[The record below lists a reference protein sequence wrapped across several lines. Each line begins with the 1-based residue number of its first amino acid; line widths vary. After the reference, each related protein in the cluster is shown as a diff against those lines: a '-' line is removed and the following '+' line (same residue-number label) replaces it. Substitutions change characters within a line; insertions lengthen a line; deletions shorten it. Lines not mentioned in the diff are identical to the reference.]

1 MKSLDSPKREP
12 GSRSSRYVYL
22 ALTGLA
28 ALSCLGLDYLAARRG
43 ERAYVFPARRV
54 QEAARP
60 APVPLADLVGRLF
73 TQSGLPERDI
83 LRERDEEGQPRY
95 SIELTKEAY
104 LQLASPL
111 RSLFQD
117 SGADARVEEREGE
130 GRTTYSWY
138 VQRGDKEKLTL
149 LFSCLP
155 PPRPA
160 GVEIP
165 PRALPAPPARP
176 AHEKIAAII
185 IDDMGN
191 SLETLQEVFDLGIP
205 LTISV
210 LPQSP
215 YAMETAQAA
224 HDHEFEVMLHLPG
237 ESLNHQ
243 EDEAPMFP
251 VVRSDMGPDEIRAL
265 VVDSLSR
272 VPYASGVNN
281 HMGSKITQ
289 DKTAMIPVLDVLRER
304 RLFFIDSLTGNGS
317 VAYNLARS
325 MGLRTTY
332 RNVFLD
338 SEVGVDYSRRRLIE
352 LFELAKKKG
361 RAVAIGHPFPETLQA
376 LRDCQ
381 ALSRKYGVRLVMASQ
396 VIPD

>member
-1 MKSLDSPKREP
+1 MKSVDSPKREP
-12 GSRSSRYVYL
+12 GSRSFRYVYL
-22 ALTGLA
+22 ALTALA
-28 ALSCLGLDYLAARRG
+28 ALSCLGLDFLAARRG
-43 ERAYVFPARRV
+43 ERAYVFAGRSVR
-54 QEAARP
+54 EAARP
-60 APVPLADLVGRLF
+60 ATVSLADLAGRLF
-73 TQSGLPERDI
+73 TESGLLERDI
-83 LRERDEEGQPRY
+83 RSDRDEEGQPRY
-95 SIELTKEAY
+95 SIELTKESY

-111 RSLFQD
+111 RSLFRD
-117 SGADARVEEREGE
+117 NEADARVEEGE
-130 GRTTYSWY
+130 SQGRTTYSWY
-138 VQRGDKEKLTL
+138 VQRGGEEKLTL

-155 PPRPA
+155 PPRPE
-160 GVEIP
+160 GREVP
-165 PRALPAPPARP
+165 SPAPPAPP
-176 AHEKIAAII
+176 APLVPEKIAAII

-191 SLETLQEVFDLGIP
+191 SLETLQAALDLGIP

-215 YAMETAQAA
+215 YALETAQAA
-224 HDHEFEVMLHLPG
+224 HDHGLEVMLHLPG

-243 EDEAPMFP
+243 EDESPISP

-289 DKTAMIPVLDVLRER
+289 DKNAMIPVLDILRER

-317 VAYNLARS
+317 VAYNLART
-325 MGLRTTY
+325 MGLRSTY

-338 SEVGVDYSRRRLIE
+338 SEVGVDYSRRRLAE
-352 LFELAKKKG
+352 LFELAQKRG

-376 LRDCQ
+376 LRDSL
-381 ALSRKYGVRLVMASQ
+381 ALPRKYGVRLVMASQ